1 MKFPRLIL
9 ALLFVAACQPVPSAQ
24 QAAEHFLDAH
34 YVRMDLVRSH
44 SLASGVA
51 QSKIEREIDLVASL
65 QHPNIVTEFSGEEK
79 PPLPHVH
86 YSLESVRDGEGMKTF
101 QYSLRIQ
108 AQGAA
113 TALQKEVLLT
123 LREDESGN
131 WGVTNFSD
139 SDALSSP

>member
-51 QSKIEREIDLVASL
+51 QSKIEREIDLVA
-65 QHPNIVTEFSGEEK
+65 EFSGEEK